1 MAWPF
6 KKAEEPPVPN
16 EPEKKVESTETKSN
30 EKSVAEIISESLQPF
45 AQRFD
50 KLQQDIDAL
59 KTPPKPEPRRE
70 PAERISV
77 LDDEDGAFNQRMTPI
92 LQSQLELEARINM
105 KDVKQEY
112 VDAGFGAIW
121 AQNEKEIN
129 DVLNGTS
136 LVQPDGQGGVKK
148 LRGDAQYIRN
158 VADMI
163 IGRAARAGGVRFDGS
178 KKTFF
183 LEGAN
188 GNENAGGSR
197 AAETEGLTAKQVK
210 LAQRLGIPLDKF
222 KTTVGKLEFVS

>member
-1 MAWPF
+1 MPD
-6 KKAEEPPVPN
+6 PTN
-16 EPEKKVESTETKSN
+16 TNPEKQPEKSN

-50 KLQQDIDAL
+50 KLQQDIDLL
-59 KTPPKPEPRRE
+59 KTPKEPEKPRI

-77 LDDEDGAFNQRMTPI
+77 LDDEDAAFNQRMTPI
-92 LQSQLELEARINM
+92 LQSQLELEARINVR
-105 KDVKQEY
+105 DIKQEY

-121 AQNEKEIN
+121 AQHEKDIN
-129 DVLNGTS
+129 DVLNGTA
-136 LVQPDGQGGVKK
+136 LVQPDGQGGFKK

-163 IGRAARAGGVRFDGS
+163 IGRAARAGGVKFDGS

-222 KTTVGKLEFVS
+222 KTTVNKLEFVS

>member
-1 MAWPF
+1 MD
-6 KKAEEPPVPN
+6 
-16 EPEKKVESTETKSN
+16 PEKKDPQVDPTKSN

-50 KLQQDIDAL
+50 KLQQDINLL
-59 KTPPKPEPRRE
+59 KAPPKVEPKRE

-77 LDDEDGAFNQRMTPI
+77 LDDEDAAFNQRMTPI
-92 LQSQLELEARINM
+92 LQSQLELEARINVR
-105 KDVKQEY
+105 DVKQEY
-112 VDAGFGAIW
+112 IDAGFGAIW
-121 AQNEKEIN
+121 QQNEKDITSTL
-129 DVLNGTS
+129 DGTA
-136 LVQPDGQGGVKK
+136 LVQPDGQGGFKK

-163 IGRAARAGGVRFDGS
+163 IGRAARAGGVKFDGA

-222 KTTVGKLEFVS
+222 KSTVNKLEFVS

>member
-6 KKAEEPPVPN
+6 KKAEEPPMST
-16 EPEKKVESTETKSN
+16 EPEKKVETPKSN

-50 KLQQDIDAL
+50 KLQQDIDDL
-59 KTPPKPEPRRE
+59 RKPKEVVKPRE
-70 PAERISV
+70 PQERISV
-77 LDDEDGAFNQRMTPI
+77 LDDEDAAFNQRMTPI
-92 LQSQLELEARINM
+92 LQSQLELEARINVR
-105 KDVKQEY
+105 DVKQEY
-112 VDAGFGAIW
+112 IDAGFGAIW
-121 AQNEKEIN
+121 ATNEKQIN
-129 DVLNGTS
+129 DTIDGTA
-136 LVQPDGQGGVKK
+136 LVQPDGQGGFKK

-163 IGRAARAGGVRFDGS
+163 IGRAAKAGGVRFDGQ

-188 GNENAGGSR
+188 GGDNAGGSH

-210 LAQRLGIPLDKF
+210 LAQRMGIPLDKMK
-222 KTTVGKLEFVS
+222 KTVAGLEFVS